1 VRSWFDWSVDVA
13 LVALIAAASVVAA
26 VAVVLLP
33 GLVLGGSAC
42 GGAGD
47 AQRCTGIARQLSLVE
62 TSPRAWA
69 YVGGA
74 ALCAVLASAT
84 LLLARAGAFRIVL
97 ALSILSVVFL
107 GLVQTARIDA
117 KLGPSEGT
125 YGRSLEDWGPFLA
138 PALLDLRR
146 DALRRYAGAR
156 TEPGGPLYDREQIL
170 DSFSVRPRD
179 GWRLLYAAVVVAFF
193 SAGMEAV
200 RRFVRR
206 PSLALLMTA
215 SGGIVVWAA
224 VVDRATVCD
233 PDASDC
239 YSGIATLLAFAA
251 ASLAWLAYLTG
262 LFAARVVERIRMR
275 LPGG

>member
-1 VRSWFDWSVDVA
+1 MDAA
-13 LVALIAAASVVAA
+13 LVALIVAASAMAA
-26 VAVVLLP
+26 LAAVLLP

-47 AQRCTGIARQLSLVE
+47 TQRCTGIARQLSLVE

-69 YVGGA
+69 YVAGA

-84 LLLARAGAFRIVL
+84 LLVARASALRIVL
-97 ALSILSVVFL
+97 ALSILCVVFL

-156 TEPGGPLYDREQIL
+156 TEPGGPLDDREQIL
-170 DSFSVRPRD
+170 DSFSVRPRE

-193 SAGMEAV
+193 AAGLQTV

-206 PSLALLMTA
+206 PSLALMAAAT
-215 SGGIVVWAA
+215 GGIVVWAA
-224 VVDRATVCD
+224 VLDRATVCD

-239 YSGIATLLAFAA
+239 YRGFATLLAVAA
-251 ASLAWLAYLTG
+251 ASVAWLAYLTG
-262 LFAARVVERIRMR
+262 LFAGRVVERIRMR
-275 LPGG
+275 ARGR